1 MGCAV
6 VNRLGGKVCKNSR
19 NYLIGRIR
27 MWNFQTLLG
36 QKFSELSLSNV
47 PESFDSVELRFVL
60 GVADPFQPTTLRI
73 HPFSSSFPIMNRAIV
88 KEDGNLLVLVELV
101 DNLKELN
108 GVGLVHVPVVL
119 NVN

>member
-1 MGCAV
+1 
-6 VNRLGGKVCKNSR
+6 
-19 NYLIGRIR
+19 
-27 MWNFQTLLG
+27 
-36 QKFSELSLSNV
+36 
-47 PESFDSVELRFVL
+47 
-60 GVADPFQPTTLRI
+60 
-73 HPFSSSFPIMNRAIV
+73 MNRAIV